1 MYRAFR
7 VSIIAL
13 SIFWCTGMSAQNYP
27 VYNSYYMNPYLYNPA
42 EAATEFT
49 YIFLNHRQQWTG
61 IEGSPSLTTANFNT
75 LLNESK
81 AGVGAK
87 LSSYKRGLL
96 TSTDITLTYAYG
108 LHVSQK
114 DILFFG
120 LSGGAITN
128 SIDLTKADP
137 NDPAIQNYLANNFQP
152 TANFGM
158 LYRSS
163 SGINFGI
170 TLPQLFAP
178 KFNSSA
184 SFDNTAITP
193 LDNIIVTA
201 YYRKKV
207 EGKIVSR
214 TKKGVR
220 KKVKTADSFAPLEFY
235 TMYKFA
241 KAGNSQF
248 EVMAKLNLSQSF
260 WLGAGYRQ
268 SYGFT
273 ASMGFSYGKFL
284 MGYSYELGS
293 QPEPGFSNGTH
304 ELQLGLKL
312 GEPKKFKRET
322 PVLRSTIS
330 NTDYKHVARFQQS
343 IEDPDKIQ
351 VEESA
356 APKKK
361 FYVVI
366 KVFADFNAADAFKKK
381 LVEQKYNANIFYYE
395 KDKKYHVH
403 VLETL
408 KQSEAYDEIRNLKN
422 YTKLKEAHMLIV
434 APVQK

>member
-1 MYRAFR
+1 MYKVLSLLLFAQ
-7 VSIIAL
+7 IIL
-13 SIFWCTGMSAQNYP
+13 CCYRGNAQNYP

-42 EAATEFT
+42 EVATEYT

-81 AGVGAK
+81 AGIGAK
-87 LSSYKRGLL
+87 ISSYKRGILN
-96 TSTDITLTYAYG
+96 STDITLTYAYG
-108 LHVSQK
+108 VHVSRK
-114 DILFFG
+114 DVLFFG

-152 TANFGM
+152 VANFGM
-158 LYRSS
+158 LYRSA
-163 SGINFGI
+163 SGLNFGVV
-170 TLPQLFAP
+170 LPQLFAP

-184 SFDNTAITP
+184 SFENTNVTP
-193 LDNIIVTA
+193 LDNVIVTA

-220 KKVKTADSFAPLEFY
+220 SKVKTGEGFAPLEFY

-248 EVMAKLNLSQSF
+248 EVMAKLNLSQNF

-268 SYGFT
+268 AYGFT
-273 ASMGFSYGKFL
+273 SSLGFAFNKFL
-284 MGYSYELGS
+284 LGYSFELGG
-293 QPEPGFSNGTH
+293 QPEPGFSQGTH

-312 GEPKKFKRET
+312 GEPKKFKREA
-322 PVLRSTIS
+322 PVLRSTLKS
-330 NTDYKHVARFQQS
+330 SAYQHVARFQQS
-343 IEDPDKIQ
+343 IEDPDQIATDQTK
-351 VEESA
+351 A
-356 APKKK
+356 KKK

-366 KVFADFNAADAFKKK
+366 KVFADFNAADAFKRK
-381 LVEQKYNANIFYYE
+381 LIEQKFNANIFYYE
-395 KDKKYHVH
+395 NDKKYHVH
-403 VLETL
+403 VLETS
-408 KQSEAYDEIRNLKN
+408 KQSEAYEEVRNLKN
-422 YTKLKEAHMLIV
+422 YTKLKEAHVL
-434 APVQK
+434 ATTPK